1 MKRLLAIS
9 MGIVLCQHMP
19 YSGVHTIETTAIKA
33 LEDAPI
39 ASPAK
44 ITIKT
49 ERPSAQVQATIECT
63 SAPDIE
69 TQTMEATTSD
79 TGRATI
85 HYTRVKGM
93 SYTISLTV
101 NGEIYTMKDETSY
114 ESTCD
119 GLAIEGIRAGVDAEG
134 MQTLTVTVS
143 LADVPE
149 APEIPEAEPIPDPV
163 EPENPEEPEAVE
175 PEKPKPVEPSDEEE
189 ETTEQVQKVDKSSTI
204 AQGMPT
210 GCTPWSPVH
219 WILSLFNPFRVCL

>member
-1 MKRLLAIS
+1 MKRLQAIS

-49 ERPSAQVQATIECT
+49 ERPSAQVQVSIECT
-63 SAPDIE
+63 SDPSIE
-69 TQTMEATTSD
+69 TQTAEVTADD

-85 HYTRVKGM
+85 HYNRVEGM
-93 SYTISLTV
+93 SYTIELTV
-101 NGEIYTMKDETSY
+101 NDAIYTMKDDTVY

-119 GLAIEGIRAGVDAEG
+119 TLTVEGIRAGVDAEG
-134 MQTLTVTVS
+134 QQTLTVTVS

-149 APEIPEAEPIPDPV
+149 TKPEPEKPDPV
-163 EPENPEEPEAVE
+163 EPETPTGEENEDTTPKESTEA
-175 PEKPKPVEPSDEEE
+175 PKNSTESPSA
-189 ETTEQVQKVDKSSTI
+189 QVQKLKEDSTMT
-204 AQGMPT
+204 QGMPT
-210 GCTPWSPVH
+210 GCEPWNPIM
-219 WILSLFNPFRVCL
+219 WLLSIFRV